1 MICVISVDGYR
12 YKQAVALGISD
23 RNLGSLAEAPGG
35 NFEGGRRAGGICLGD
50 EA

>member
-1 MICVISVDGYR
+1 MLEVLAGTVISR
-12 YKQAVALGISD
+12 RLRWGISD

-35 NFEGGRRAGGICLGD
+35 DFEGGRRAGGVCLGD